1 MKNNLIIIAL
11 LIVAQSVSA
20 QVAVSYFPF
29 QSTFSVASNTEF
41 LVWAD
46 CKLETNTAYT
56 NLSMEFSPK
65 VNFRRGE
72 IANYYV
78 GAGVN
83 FDPTF
88 AYNETPFTNGF
99 FADLGT
105 RIKPFAKARNIQLVL
120 ELSPYVNK
128 AWSGGN
134 LRSRLGLAWN
144 FARSKDKADQKK

>member
-1 MKNNLIIIAL
+1 MKNIL
-11 LIVAQSVSA
+11 LLLPFFVFANTVSA

-29 QSTFSVASNTEF
+29 QSTLSVASSTEY

-46 CKLETNTAYT
+46 CKLETNTVYT
-56 NLSMEFSPK
+56 NMNMELSPK
-65 VNFRRGE
+65 VNLRRGE

-88 AYNETPFTNGF
+88 AYNKTPFTNGY
-99 FADLGT
+99 FAELGT
-105 RIKPFAKARNIQLVL
+105 RIKPFAKARSLQLVF
-120 ELSPYVNK
+120 ELSPYINK

-144 FARSKDKADQKK
+144 FSGKKKSSSE